1 MVRIRGRITKIIGGI
16 SEEEFVARICG
27 IGAGSHGSDGMR
39 WRYRGTSIGPPA
51 ERDCDSNADPPAKQ
65 HSTEELV
72 EFAKQIKAADGS
84 TRAAVSGQELVAQY
98 DPLRR

>member
-1 MVRIRGRITKIIGGI
+1 MKKNLLLG
-16 SEEEFVARICG
+16 F
-27 IGAGSHGSDGMR
+27 AGSALVAMALTACGG
-39 WRYRGTSIGPPA
+39 GTAAPASAPPPSETA
-51 ERDCDSNADPPAKQ
+51 TATPTPPAKQ